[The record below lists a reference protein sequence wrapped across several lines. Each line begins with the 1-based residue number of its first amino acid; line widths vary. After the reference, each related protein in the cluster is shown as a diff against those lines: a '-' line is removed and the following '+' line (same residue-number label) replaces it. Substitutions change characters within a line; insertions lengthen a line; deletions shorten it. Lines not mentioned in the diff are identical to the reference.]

1 MQLLPC
7 RREQS
12 RGKAKSISRLSWG
25 ICFLLGVCVYVC
37 EGRDR
42 SSGWS
47 KRLWLQRGIS
57 LKTCWIY
64 HCPGQPWQTH
74 TQTQIQTHM
83 NTHVF
88 GFMGPELRS
97 PHHIVS
103 YSSRNFTHHLF
114 LYCLL
119 FRLVAL
125 ELSYIFFFL
134 TPIQTLS
141 LSPTLLGFLS
151 AGLLS
156 DRKGFVRCQI
166 PELRDQRQTKRR
178 VTYCSILERQK
189 MESLIDQD
197 IAFFPFSPLAAL
209 SLIQSSFLALVFFS
223 LLSVFPPPHPNPCC
237 L

>member
-1 MQLLPC
+1 
-7 RREQS
+7 
-12 RGKAKSISRLSWG
+12 
-25 ICFLLGVCVYVC
+25 
-37 EGRDR
+37 
-42 SSGWS
+42 
-47 KRLWLQRGIS
+47 
-57 LKTCWIY
+57 
-64 HCPGQPWQTH
+64 
-74 TQTQIQTHM
+74 
-83 NTHVF
+83 
-88 GFMGPELRS
+88 MGPELRS

-103 YSSRNFTHHLF
+103 YSSPNFPHHLF
-114 LYCLL
+114 YTVS
-119 FRLVAL
+119 FFASS
-125 ELSYIFFFL
+125 LSSSPIYIFFFL

-178 VTYCSILERQK
+178 VTYCSILQRQK

-197 IAFFPFSPLAAL
+197 IAFFPFSPLAAR